1 MFITSEAL
9 RSIIL
14 MMGTITQGY
23 KIDFFYVRRISF
35 ISAPP
40 SPKSK
45 AYSVIVSR
53 RTRFPILYHI
63 AHMALHLCIYIYYEA
78 TWSIDIPC
86 RSFRL
91 KH

>member
-1 MFITSEAL
+1 
-9 RSIIL
+9 

-23 KIDFFYVRRISF
+23 KHRFVYVRRISF

-45 AYSVIVSR
+45 AYSVIVRR
-53 RTRFPILYHI
+53 RTLFPILYHI
-63 AHMALHLCIYIYYEA
+63 AHMALHLCIYIYIYYEA